1 MKALANCGLLGLVVI
16 SLVVLA
22 GWAGDSGTHAWA
34 QGAPR
39 QATPS
44 VAAPEGA
51 AAASQATLRGL
62 IDAGKLPELRWP
74 DFAEYRAEV
83 QQFYEAAGYTL
94 AWVRDG
100 QPTAQAGAVAEVLE
114 QADREG
120 LEADDYDGPRW
131 AGRLAS
137 LRQASPEPSATDL
150 AGFDLALTVCAMR
163 YISDLHLGRVNPK
176 TFHFGFDIEHK
187 QYGLSQF
194 LRERLVSAEPQNVKA
209 ILDGVEPPFDA
220 YRRAQEALQSYEQIA
235 KRDDGEPLPVPRK
248 TVGPGDTYDG
258 IPRLARLLRLLGD
271 LPAEATVTTDPPVYR
286 EPLVAAVKNFQGR
299 HGLDVDGR
307 LGARTLKQ
315 LNVPLSQRAEQLRL
329 TLERWRW
336 VPAQFAHPPII
347 VNIPEFILRCWN
359 AQDHNELQ
367 MRVVVGKAFHH
378 KTPVFAAL
386 MRYVIFRPYWNVPPN
401 IQQAEMVPKI
411 RKDADYL
418 ADNNFEVV
426 TPGGELVSDG
436 VVSAEILAQLR
447 SGALAIRQKPGP
459 KNALGL
465 VKFIFPN
472 EYDVYL
478 HSTPATELFAKSR
491 RDFSHG
497 CIRVQDPVALAA
509 WVLRDKPGWD
519 RDHIIAVMNG
529 SDDSVQVDLD
539 RPIPVL
545 IVYSTAA
552 VRPNGE
558 VQFFDDIYGYDAEL
572 EQALAKAAAD
582 RK

>member
-1 MKALANCGLLGLVVI
+1 MKAPVNRGLLSLVVI

-34 QGAPR
+34 QGASR
-39 QATPS
+39 QATAS
-44 VAAPEGA
+44 VAAPEGP

-74 DFAEYRAEV
+74 DFADYRAEV
-83 QQFYEAAGYTL
+83 KQFYEAAGYAL

-114 QADREG
+114 QADGEG
-120 LEADDYDGPRW
+120 LEADGYDGPRW
-131 AGRLAS
+131 AGRLAT

-150 AGFDLALTVCAMR
+150 AGFDLALTVCVMR

-187 QYGLSQF
+187 QYDLSQF
-194 LRERLVSAEPQNVKA
+194 LRERLVSAEPQHVKT

-220 YRRAQEALQSYEQIA
+220 YRRAREALESYEQIA

-258 IPRLARLLRLLGD
+258 IPRLAPLLRLLGD
-271 LPAEATVTTDPPVYR
+271 LPAEAPVTTDPPVYR
-286 EPLVAAVKNFQGR
+286 EPLVAAVKNFQRR

-359 AQDHNELQ
+359 AQNHNELQ

-378 KTPVFAAL
+378 KTPVFAAM
-386 MRYVIFRPYWNVPPN
+386 MRYLIFRPYWNVPPN

-411 RKDADYL
+411 RKDADYF

-426 TPGGELVSDG
+426 TPGGELVSEG

-519 RDHIIAVMNG
+519 KDHIIAVMNG
-529 SDDSVQVDLD
+529 SDDSVQVDL
-539 RPIPVL
+539 RQPIPVL

-572 EQALAKAAAD
+572 EQALAKADAD